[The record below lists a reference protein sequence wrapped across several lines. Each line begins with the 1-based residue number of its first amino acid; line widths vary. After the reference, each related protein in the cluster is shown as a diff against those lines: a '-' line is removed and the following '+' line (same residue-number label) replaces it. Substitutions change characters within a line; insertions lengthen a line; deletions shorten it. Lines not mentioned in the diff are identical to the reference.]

1 MVYNRSA
8 PVCQHR
14 TTIMDRTHGP
24 EITFTVHPRPEVEE
38 PIGHA
43 DPVPLPA
50 GLKAAPSLPVSDEP
64 DDKDTFLANLTF
76 LARFAF
82 GRY

>member
-1 MVYNRSA
+1 ME
-8 PVCQHR
+8 R
-14 TTIMDRTHGP
+14 TRGP

-38 PIGHA
+38 PIGRA
-43 DPVPLPA
+43 DPLPIPVGFKSTPSPSVPN
-50 GLKAAPSLPVSDEP
+50 EP
-64 DDKDTFLANLTF
+64 DDGDTLLGNLMF